1 MKLGQKITI
10 SLLTLAVVFLFSN
23 GLTFYQ
29 AEAKDKGEL
38 KEVVFIHYKLPDS
51 FDFGRPPKPGK
62 PIASCQVTT
71 NDNLNDWGAT
81 GWHMT
86 TEGLTYKINTGT
98 LPSGINADAFQNAM
112 AASTNT
118 WKQADAGL
126 KWSYGGTTNVKRATY
141 DGVNLIAFGSAKGA
155 IAITT
160 TWYWTGTGEVAESDM
175 ILSSGLA
182 WSITNPS
189 AGDCGGVPGTYDV
202 QNIATHEFGHQVGL
216 NDLYSSVDK
225 DLTMYGYGTMTE
237 LKKDSLGTGDVTGAK
252 AVAP

>member
-1 MKLGQKITI
+1 MKLTQKIVI
-10 SLLTLAVVFLFSN
+10 SLLTVAVVFFFSS
-23 GLTFYQ
+23 GVSAPSVT
-29 AEAKDKGEL
+29 AKDKGEL
-38 KEVVFIHYKLPDS
+38 KEVVFIHNKLPDGL
-51 FDFGRPPKPGK
+51 DFGRPPKPGK
-62 PIASCQVTT
+62 PVASCLVTT
-71 NDNLNDWGAT
+71 NDNINDWGAT

-86 TEGLTYKINTGT
+86 TDGLTYKINLGT
-98 LPSGINADAFQNAM
+98 LPSSLNSAAFQNAIV
-112 AASTNT
+112 ASTSA

-126 KWSYGGTTNVKRATY
+126 KWNYGGTTNIKKATY
-141 DGVNLIAFGSAKGA
+141 DGTNLVAFGSARGA

-160 TWYWTGTGEVAESDM
+160 TWYWTGTGEIAESDM

-189 AGDCGGVPGTYDV
+189 AGDCGGVANTYDV

-225 DLTMYGYGTMTE
+225 DLTMYGYGTMKE
-237 LKKDSLGTGDVTGAK
+237 LKKDSLGTGDTTGAR